1 MDSRNIAFSGWV
13 RGCWLWTTAP
23 DVAIEAISR
32 IAAGHLVLSCLGSG
46 SAQDGYLAVARHKRR
61 WQMSRTRPILLG
73 MAAALSAVGVMASS
87 ASAISFQWNVS
98 GKKLETGQSREFT
111 ISADGKFSFE
121 LKIAGSAGLL
131 LSSELSVLKG
141 AKIIG
146 GVPGTNEETFVFK
159 GVTVDKP
166 ANCGLLQTA
175 TAPGVVQTTLLKTEI
190 VEGTNGEGKGN
201 GTVDI
206 LFTPKT
212 TGTEIFATFELAGT
226 SCLFKGTIAPITGLL
241 LALSL
246 PERAESATG
255 ALDFEASTSKQYLT
269 SAGTLGKALF
279 ALAGED
285 ASLLGLALV
294 SLTTGEKFGAF

>member
-1 MDSRNIAFSGWV
+1 MSRV
-13 RGCWLWTTAP
+13 R
-23 DVAIEAISR
+23 
-32 IAAGHLVLSCLGSG
+32 LVLLSLV
-46 SAQDGYLAVARHKRR
+46 AVL
-61 WQMSRTRPILLG
+61 S
-73 MAAALSAVGVMASS
+73 AAAMLASS

-98 GKKLETGQSREFT
+98 GKKLEAGQSREFT
-111 ISADGKFSFE
+111 SSADGKFSLE
-121 LKIAGSAGLL
+121 GKVSGSASLL
-131 LSSELSVLKG
+131 LSTELNVLKG

-146 GVPGTNEETFVFK
+146 GVPGTNEETVVFK

-166 ANCGLLQTA
+166 ANCGVLQTA

-212 TGTEIFATFELAGT
+212 TGTELFTTFELTGV
-226 SCLFKGTIAPITGLL
+226 SCLLKGAIAPVAGLV
-241 LALSL
+241 LALAL
-246 PERAESATG
+246 PERAEGVTG

-269 SAGTLGKALF
+269 SAGTLGKALLAF
-279 ALAGED
+279 AGED

>member
-1 MDSRNIAFSGWV
+1 MALMSRARFVLLSF
-13 RGCWLWTTAP
+13 
-23 DVAIEAISR
+23 VA
-32 IAAGHLVLSCLGSG
+32 VLS
-46 SAQDGYLAVARHKRR
+46 
-61 WQMSRTRPILLG
+61 
-73 MAAALSAVGVMASS
+73 AAAMMASS

-98 GKKLETGQSREFT
+98 GKKLEAGQSRTFT
-111 ISADGKFSFE
+111 TSADGKFQLEGHLF
-121 LKIAGSAGLL
+121 GSASLL
-131 LSSELSVLKG
+131 LSSELSVLAG

-146 GVPGTNEETFVFK
+146 GVPGTNEETVVFK

-166 ANCGLLQTA
+166 AGCGVLQKA

-201 GTVDI
+201 GSVDI

-212 TGTEIFATFELAGT
+212 TGTEVFTTFELTGA
-226 SCLFKGTIAPITGLL
+226 SCLFKETVAPVTGLV
-241 LALSL
+241 LALAL
-246 PERAESATG
+246 PERAEAVTG

-269 SAGTLGKALF
+269 STGVLGKALLGF
-279 ALAGED
+279 AGED